1 MEVIGLG
8 FTRSGT
14 VAQEV
19 FETCMCQKVP
29 FSLAE
34 GNYKTTECVDIIQ
47 MPCQAYIVP
56 WMNKLNMLWRRYFE
70 WLILGSWW
78 GSEQRNN
85 WVICVWKSLSVILN
99 SSDWSQSRKKMML
112 IVQQNHP
119 WIQSS
124 LSAVMFIQQCQ
135 KNASPQNC
143 DLIAILFEY

>member
-112 IVQQNHP
+112 IVQQNHTC
-119 WIQSS
+119 IQCYIRRDVYP
-124 LSAVMFIQQCQ
+124 AVPEQRF
-135 KNASPQNC
+135 SP
-143 DLIAILFEY
+143 ILWFDTNTWE